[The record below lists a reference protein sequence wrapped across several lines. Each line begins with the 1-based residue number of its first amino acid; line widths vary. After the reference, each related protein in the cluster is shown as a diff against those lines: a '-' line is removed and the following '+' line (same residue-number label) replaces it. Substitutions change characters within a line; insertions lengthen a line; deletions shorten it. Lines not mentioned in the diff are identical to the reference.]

1 MSNNTS
7 SPATSTSRYL
17 TGQLMQVENGLTRIS
32 LMEYDTAF
40 LLSSAFSK
48 GRFNRD
54 TAAEILGDPD
64 LHSSRS
70 AVYNSIVADI
80 FYTGMFTLD
89 KALHMIA
96 RTPSEKGME
105 AVNGRVIN
113 GEFFFPHDKAEQLV
127 KEIHRIAP
135 HSGRHQF
142 PVVTYADNVHK
153 DYNRWLEFSVQ
164 WEISLIHSILRSLR
178 LSKDWRV
185 NVRFHSTEFRDRE
198 GFERVVGEYACAILN
213 LAECMAGYKGT
224 HLARYLNETYGYVIV
239 K

>member
-1 MSNNTS
+1 
-7 SPATSTSRYL
+7 
-17 TGQLMQVENGLTRIS
+17 MQVENGLTRIS

-48 GRFNRD
+48 GRFNRE

-64 LHSSRS
+64 LHRPTRA

-89 KALHMIA
+89 KALQLLA
-96 RTPSEKGME
+96 DQPNSVKGLE
-105 AVNGRVIN
+105 AKNGRVIN
-113 GEFFFPHDKAEQLV
+113 EPFYFLHDKAGQLV

-135 HSGRHQF
+135 LNNGKHCF
-142 PVVTYADNVHK
+142 PLVTYADNVHRSHTSWV
-153 DYNRWLEFSVQ
+153 DHCAQ
-164 WEISLIHSILRSLR
+164 WQLSLIHSILRSLR
-178 LSKDWRV
+178 LSKGWRV